1 MSYPISAEIEA
12 VSFTDEQSLLNG
24 LLADDPRAWTEFD
37 RKYSRLI
44 ERCIARVL
52 NRFGSV
58 IHSEDTREV
67 YATLFLQLVA
77 RDKLKLRSYDSSRGT
92 RLGTWLGMLAT
103 HAAYDLLRRRRRDP
117 KSDDGLP
124 EEALSSDSPS
134 PFDAC
139 ATREQ
144 ARLLDELLNGFS
156 EKDRQFVTLYFEEG
170 LEPEQVAR
178 VMGISVKTVYSK
190 KHKIRCRLA
199 GLIGRQALAA

>member
-1 MSYPISAEIEA
+1 MSYPS
-12 VSFTDEQSLLNG
+12 SSDRSSSPLDEQRLLDG
-24 LLADDPRAWTEFD
+24 LLSDDARAWAEFN
-37 RKYSRLI
+37 RHYSRLI

-52 NRFGSV
+52 NRFSSV
-58 IHSEDTREV
+58 TSSEDAREV

-77 RDKLKLRSYDSSRGT
+77 RDKFKLRSYDASRGA

-117 KSDDGLP
+117 KSDEGIVD
-124 EEALSSDSPS
+124 ESLSSDTPS

-139 ATREQ
+139 AMREQ
-144 ARLLDELLNGFS
+144 AERLDQLLGGFS
-156 EKDRQFVTLYFEEG
+156 DKDRQFVTLYFEEG

-178 VMGISVKTVYSK
+178 LMGISVKTVYSK

-199 GLIGRQALAA
+199 GLIGRQPLAA